1 VATVE
6 EAANSAKDSGI
17 DGVPFFIFGGLL
29 AVSGAQSADHLA
41 AAIERAAAEREKQ
54 LAQATA

>member
-41 AAIERAAAEREKQ
+41 SAIERAAAEHRKQ
-54 LAQATA
+54 PAQASA